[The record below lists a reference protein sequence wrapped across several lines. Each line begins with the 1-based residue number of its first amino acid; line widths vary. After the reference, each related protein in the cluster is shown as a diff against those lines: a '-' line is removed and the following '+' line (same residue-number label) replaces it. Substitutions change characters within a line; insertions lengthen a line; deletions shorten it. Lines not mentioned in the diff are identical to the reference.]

1 MEKNK
6 KPLNVNITF
15 NTIVKTTIFFILLYL
30 IVELKD
36 LVLIFLTAIVLASSV
51 EPFVKRMEKVKFPR
65 ILSVSIVY
73 VILTAVIFWI
83 SVLFIPALIEQV
95 NNFIKHIPQYIE
107 SLNAWLDTLVS
118 QKGILY
124 NVIEQTKLRV
134 TDFVSNISEIPI
146 NGDVIKSNGEVVG
159 GLVVGLFGGI
169 FNFILVLVFSFYLAI
184 QDQGIDNFL
193 RIITPVK
200 YTKYSLNL

>member
-83 SVLFIPALIEQV
+83 SVLFIPALIEQI

-124 NVIEQTKLRV
+124 NVIEQKNLRV

-146 NGDVIKSNGEVVG
+146 NGDVIKSN
-159 GLVVGLFGGI
+159 
-169 FNFILVLVFSFYLAI
+169 
-184 QDQGIDNFL
+184 
-193 RIITPVK
+193 
-200 YTKYSLNL
+200 